1 MTKISII
8 VAMSD
13 NRAIGKDNKLPWF
26 IPEDLEWFREN
37 TVGKP
42 VIMGRKTHE
51 SIGKKLPGRL
61 NIVVSKD
68 KSYIP
73 LNNQVKAVTSLKE
86 AISLCVEYEEIFIIG
101 GEQIYRE
108 AINIADKMYIT
119 RIEITINGDAYF
131 PEYDNK
137 LWQASSRRMSGDRN
151 YIYEFL
157 VLERVK

>member
-13 NRAIGKDNKLPWF
+13 NRAIGKDNKLPWY

-68 KSYIP
+68 KNYIP
-73 LNNQVKAVTSLKE
+73 LNNQVKVVTSLKE
-86 AISLCVEYEEIFIIG
+86 AVDLCASYEEIFVIG
-101 GEQIYRE
+101 GEKIYKE
-108 AINIADKMYIT
+108 AINIADKIYIT
-119 RIEITINGDAYF
+119 RIEIVINGDVYF
-131 PEYDNK
+131 PEWDSK
-137 LWQASSRRMSGDRN
+137 LWQTTSSRMSGDRN
-151 YIYEFL
+151 YIYEFQ
-157 VLERVK
+157 VLERIK